1 VRKGEEVPH
10 FVSCL
15 LDEPIEEF
23 LVIGRETIMGI
34 GQARGRDDGVSCL
47 WTGKAEEILV
57 PLPVEIF
64 GDDKEDEVTDTR
76 SPLVK
81 IERIEEGSGI
91 CLIPSWTES
100 GHQEGIFAELGGNR
114 QEVLEF
120 LAERSLDTGGRTRI
134 PKNKEFH
141 SLLFMAMEG
150 FKHIERLIASYIAE
164 NYTRAAEIG
173 VGRNSTGARILQE
186 RCVSVFC
193 TDIAPHSPDPLVK
206 FVRDDI
212 FSPDIELYMDCDLV
226 YSIRPHEEMVPPL
239 IRLAQTVDCDLLV
252 YHLGFENF
260 GNGGELIDCGVVLHR
275 YHRRQNPSK
284 RVF

>member
-1 VRKGEEVPH
+1 
-10 FVSCL
+10 
-15 LDEPIEEF
+15 
-23 LVIGRETIMGI
+23 
-34 GQARGRDDGVSCL
+34 
-47 WTGKAEEILV
+47 
-57 PLPVEIF
+57 
-64 GDDKEDEVTDTR
+64 
-76 SPLVK
+76 
-81 IERIEEGSGI
+81 
-91 CLIPSWTES
+91 
-100 GHQEGIFAELGGNR
+100 
-114 QEVLEF
+114 
-120 LAERSLDTGGRTRI
+120 
-134 PKNKEFH
+134 
-141 SLLFMAMEG
+141 MAMEG

-173 VGRNSTGARILQE
+173 VGRNSTVARILQE